1 MAMGFVILTSILL
14 MARYLMGV
22 PLTGSILLIYLL
34 SMLYILLAL
43 SLGLLISTVAD
54 TQLTTLLFSAM
65 VLLLPCLLLSG
76 MVFPIE
82 SMPSIL
88 RWITYIV
95 PPRYY
100 VEAMRKLMIM
110 GTGLKSISTDFLI
123 LLLMTAALMAL
134 ALRNYRQRLE

>member
-110 GTGLKSISTDFLI
+110 GTGFKSISTDFLI

-134 ALRNYRQRLE
+134 ALRNYKQRLE